1 MSLIQNIY
9 DYITCIQNEIAIL
22 RIPECEKKCLI
33 SRWRLYWRSCTDGRI
48 EKNYLLPG
56 IGRQT

>member
-22 RIPECEKKCLI
+22 RIPDCEKKCLI
-33 SRWRLYWRSCTDGRI
+33 PEKRLYWSNCTDGRI
-48 EKNYLLPG
+48 EKNYLLPR
-56 IGRQT
+56 IDRQT

>member
-9 DYITCIQNEIAIL
+9 DYITCIQNEIDIL
-22 RIPECEKKCLI
+22 RIPDCEKKCLI

-48 EKNYLLPG
+48 EKN
-56 IGRQT
+56 

>member
-22 RIPECEKKCLI
+22 RIPDCEK
-33 SRWRLYWRSCTDGRI
+33 SA
-48 EKNYLLPG
+48 
-56 IGRQT
+56 